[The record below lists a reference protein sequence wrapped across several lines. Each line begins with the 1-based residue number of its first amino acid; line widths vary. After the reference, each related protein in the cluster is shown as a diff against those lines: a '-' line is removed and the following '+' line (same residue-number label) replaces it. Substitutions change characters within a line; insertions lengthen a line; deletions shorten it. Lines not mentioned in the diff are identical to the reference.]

1 MGLRGVAIS
10 AALVVGVLLAVDRFG
25 VRYAE
30 DRVAAQ
36 LQEELELTTTPE
48 VDITGFPVLDQALA
62 GRYDDVRLRLDAA
75 DLGDLTD
82 LDVTIR
88 LRGLQIT
95 LAELQ
100 SEEVEPI
107 PVRQVD
113 GEVLVP
119 FDTVAEQI
127 GEGVTVT
134 RSSEGV
140 VVTDTIDVL
149 GQDIEISGTGQL
161 SVVGPSELGVTVV
174 GLNLAGI
181 DIPDSL
187 VDQLQ
192 EQLSFTYELPPLP
205 FGLGIVE
212 ATTTDDGFEV
222 TAEATDAVIDP
233 EAIPTG

>member
-1 MGLRGVAIS
+1 VGLRGVAIS

>member
-10 AALVVGVLLAVDRFG
+10 AVLVVGVLLAVDRFG

>member
-1 MGLRGVAIS
+1 MAIS
-10 AALVVGVLLAVDRFG
+10 AVLVLGVLVAVDRFG
-25 VRYAE
+25 VLYAE
-30 DRVAAQ
+30 GRVASQ
-36 LQEELELTTTPE
+36 LQEELELTATPE

-62 GRYDDVRLRLDAA
+62 GRYDDVRLRIDAA

-82 LDVTIR
+82 LDVTVR

-95 LAELQ
+95 LAELL

-119 FDTVAEQI
+119 FQTVADQI
-127 GEGVTVT
+127 GEGVTVS
-134 RSSEGV
+134 RSSDGV
-140 VVTDTIDVL
+140 VVTDTVDVL
-149 GQDIEISGTGQL
+149 GQDVEISGTGQL
-161 SVVGPSELGVTVV
+161 SVLGPNQLGVTVV

-181 DIPDSL
+181 DVPDSV

-205 FGLGIVE
+205 FGLGITD
-212 ATTTDDGFEV
+212 ATATDDGLEV
-222 TAEATDAVIDP
+222 TAAATDAVIDP